1 MANNNMFLKILFQV
15 VLMFNLIQ

>member
-1 MANNNMFLKILFQV
+1 MANNNMLLKILFQV